1 MYIFKNIKYFFY
13 KKERNFFL
21 FLKDIIGFYP
31 RKLSIYKLA
40 FLHKSVA
47 SKNNERL
54 EFLGDAILSSVV
66 ADFLYKKFP
75 YKKEGFLTKIRSRI
89 VSRNNLN
96 FLAKK
101 LKLYKFMTFL
111 NVKDSKNIYGNT
123 LEALIGAIF
132 IDKGYEKTKKFI
144 IKKIIDKYIDL
155 NEIQKK
161 DINFKSQLLE
171 LVQKNKKE
179 MFFETKLYIFEKNKF
194 ISKVFVNNEEL
205 GIGFGSSK
213 KEAEQKASKESLK
226 IYPK

>member
-1 MYIFKNIKYFFY
+1 MYILKNIKYFFY
-13 KKERNFFL
+13 KKERNFLF
-21 FLKDIIGFYP
+21 FLKNTIGFYP
-31 RKLSIYKLA
+31 KKLSIYKLA
-40 FLHKSVA
+40 FLHKSA
-47 SKNNERL
+47 SAKNNERL

-66 ADFLYKKFP
+66 ANFLYEKFP

-96 FLAKK
+96 FVAKK
-101 LKLYKFMTFL
+101 LNLSKFMIFL

-144 IKKIIDKYIDL
+144 IRRIIDKYIDL

-171 LVQKNKKE
+171 LTQKNKKE

-226 IYPK
+226 IYSK